1 MCGGLR
7 DSACGRRLSAGR
19 VRRVRTAEAS
29 QQTAGGCLPGARH
42 HSCSDMALSLA
53 RGVAAAGRCLLDV
66 RRQQGEATF
75 IRYALQKKDVDVRV
89 ERVLRSMEVALR
101 CVEGSE
107 AEGDVL
113 RFKFGALRLWTGCG
127 LLFFTFHPHVVHGPL
142 LVHFVGADEE
152 HVKRVSLD

>member
-1 MCGGLR
+1 
-7 DSACGRRLSAGR
+7 
-19 VRRVRTAEAS
+19 
-29 QQTAGGCLPGARH
+29 
-42 HSCSDMALSLA
+42 MALSLA

-66 RRQQGEATF
+66 RRQPGEATF
-75 IRYALQKKDVDVRV
+75 IRYVLQKKDVDVRV

-107 AEGDVL
+107 AKGDAL
-113 RFKFGALRLWTGCG
+113 RFRFGALRLWTGCG